1 LEVLMLKKIEEAVA
15 KKIPALRARTRFQP
29 MGGPGDVLYPPTYVA
44 GGDPRHDRIIDGQ
57 TVGCVLLDSV
67 ASQANRMEEALVPY
81 AIPRLEMT
89 VGDYHVTS
97 LTAPHR
103 FTDVILRSCDG
114 YPSDVL
120 LDRDLR
126 EIFGYSPNSLL
137 WGCWHSNRKG
147 SAGVR
152 IARSMTSEII
162 GVGVADAPHVGGR
175 LDPLP
180 ISASSTVEIDDSVA
194 GWKLAKK
201 GVRPSKALLGSAFS
215 DEGQLQREGRGVT
228 VKYAEQITVISLT
241 SLARLQLGNDV
252 TTALAA
258 MGVAAAT
265 LASRAMWLR
274 SRCELLPES
283 TLNWEF
289 VGGDENIT
297 CDDPDQLLT
306 DVISYVED
314 KKLPWHGTTTLT
326 PSEDLVKLV
335 AEGQAAIGREKKAK
349 GDK

>member
-1 LEVLMLKKIEEAVA
+1 MLKKIEEAVA

-29 MGGPGDVLYPPTYVA
+29 MGGPGDVLYPPTYVG

-67 ASQANRMEEALVPY
+67 ASQANRMEEALPPHE
-81 AIPRLEMT
+81 IPKLKVT
-89 VGDYHVTS
+89 VGDYHVSS

-137 WGCWHSNRKG
+137 MGIWHSNRKG
-147 SAGVR
+147 AAGIR
-152 IARSMTSEII
+152 IPRSMTSEII
-162 GVGVADAPHVGGR
+162 GIGIADAPHVGGR

-180 ISASSTVEIDDSVA
+180 ISSSSTVEIDDSVA

-201 GVRPSKALLGSAFS
+201 GVRPSEALLGSAFS
-215 DEGQLQREGRGVT
+215 KQGQIQRGRGVT

-241 SLARLQLGNDV
+241 SLARLQLGDGV

-258 MGVAAAT
+258 IGVAAAT

-283 TLNWEF
+283 TLSWEI
-289 VGGDENIT
+289 VGGDENMT
-297 CDDPDQLLT
+297 CDDPKQLLA
-306 DVISYVED
+306 DVVSYVKD
-314 KKLPWHGTTTLT
+314 KDLPWHGTKTLT

-335 AEGQAAIGREKKAK
+335 AEGQAALGSGKDGE
-349 GDK
+349 

>member
-1 LEVLMLKKIEEAVA
+1 MLRNIQDAVT
-15 KKIPALRARTRFQP
+15 KQIPAIRARTRFQP
-29 MGGPGDVLYPPTYVA
+29 MGGPGDVLYPPTYS
-44 GGDPRHDRIIDGQ
+44 GNGDPRHDRIIDGQ
-57 TVGCVLLDSV
+57 TEHCVLLDSV
-67 ASQANRMEEALVPY
+67 ASQANRMEEALLPY
-81 AIPRLEMT
+81 KIPKLEVT
-89 VGDYHVTS
+89 VGDYYVTS

-137 WGCWHSNRKG
+137 MGIWHSNRKG
-147 SAGVR
+147 GAGVR
-152 IARSMTSEII
+152 VPRSMTSEII
-162 GVGVADAPHVGGR
+162 GVGIADAPHVGGR

-180 ISASSTVEIDDSVA
+180 ISSSSKVEIDDSVA

-201 GVRPSKALLGSAFS
+201 GVRPSAVLLGSAFS
-215 DEGQLQREGRGVT
+215 KQGQIQRGRGVT

-241 SLARLQLGNDV
+241 SLRQLRLGDDV

-258 MGVAAAT
+258 IEVAAAT
-265 LASRAMWLR
+265 LTSRAMWLR

-283 TLNWEF
+283 TLSWEF
-289 VGGDENIT
+289 VGGKENIT
-297 CDDPDQLLT
+297 CDNPDQLLA

-314 KKLPWHGTTTLT
+314 KRLPWHGTKTLT
-326 PSEDLVKLV
+326 PSKDLVNLV
-335 AEGQAAIGREKKAK
+335 AEGQAAIGSGKEN
-349 GDK
+349 G

>member
-1 LEVLMLKKIEEAVA
+1 MLKKIEEAVA

-29 MGGPGDVLYPPTYVA
+29 MGGPGDVLYPPTYVK

-67 ASQANRMEEALVPY
+67 ASQANRMEEALRPCK
-81 AIPRLEMT
+81 IPRLEMT

-147 SAGVR
+147 SFGVR
-152 IARSMTSEII
+152 IARSMTSEIV
-162 GVGVADAPHVGGR
+162 GVGVANAPHVGGR

-180 ISASSTVEIDDSVA
+180 ISASSPVDLDNSIGGWQLSTNRQAKPKEKGDDEV
-194 GWKLAKK
+194 K
-201 GVRPSKALLGSAFS
+201 PSKAMLGNIAPTVES
-215 DEGQLQREGRGVT
+215 DRGVT

-241 SLARLQLGNDV
+241 SLARLDLGDDV

-258 MGVAAAT
+258 IGVAAAT

-283 TLNWEF
+283 TLSWEI
-289 VGGDENIT
+289 VGGDEIIT
-297 CDDPDQLLT
+297 CDDPDQLLA
-306 DVISYVED
+306 DVISYAKD
-314 KKLPWHGTTTLT
+314 KDLPWYDSTPLT
-326 PSEDLVKLV
+326 PSEDLVQLV
-335 AEGQAAIGREKKAK
+335 AEGKAAIGSGKDGK
-349 GDK
+349 

>member
-1 LEVLMLKKIEEAVA
+1 MLKKIEDAVA
-15 KKIPALRARTRFQP
+15 KRIPALRARTRFQP
-29 MGGPGDVLYPPTYVA
+29 MGGPGDVLYPPTYVE

-57 TVGCVLLDSV
+57 TEHCVLLDSV
-67 ASQANRMEEALVPY
+67 ASQANRMEEALLPY
-81 AIPRLEMT
+81 EIPRLEVT
-89 VGDYHVTS
+89 VGDYHVSS

-120 LDRDLR
+120 LNRNLL

-137 WGCWHSNRKG
+137 MGIWHSNRKG
-147 SAGVR
+147 AAGIR
-152 IARSMTSEII
+152 IPRSMTSEII
-162 GVGVADAPHVGGR
+162 GIGFADAPHVGGR

-180 ISASSTVEIDDSVA
+180 ISSSSTVEIDDSVA

-201 GVRPSKALLGSAFS
+201 GVRPSEALIGSAFS
-215 DEGQLQREGRGVT
+215 KQGQIQRGRGVT

-241 SLARLQLGNDV
+241 SLARLQLGDDV

-258 MGVAAAT
+258 IGIAAAT

-283 TLNWEF
+283 TLTWEF
-289 VGGDENIT
+289 VGGDEKIT
-297 CDDPDQLLT
+297 CDAPDQLLA
-306 DVISYVED
+306 DVISYVKD
-314 KKLPWHGTTTLT
+314 KDLPWHGTTPLT

-335 AEGQAAIGREKKAK
+335 AEGQAAIGSGKDGE
-349 GDK
+349 